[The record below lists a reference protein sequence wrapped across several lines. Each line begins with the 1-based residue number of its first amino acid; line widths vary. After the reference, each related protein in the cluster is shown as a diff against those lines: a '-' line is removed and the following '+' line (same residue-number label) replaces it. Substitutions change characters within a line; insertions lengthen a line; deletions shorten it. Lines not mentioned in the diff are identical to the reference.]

1 MALVSC
7 DSGAGGE
14 YTMAVFFQD
23 CGKDS
28 SGAVIFVEDDIAVM
42 SHETPAKETLVW
54 LEERFPDAA
63 FSIV

>member
-1 MALVSC
+1 
-7 DSGAGGE
+7 
-14 YTMAVFFQD
+14 MAVFFQD